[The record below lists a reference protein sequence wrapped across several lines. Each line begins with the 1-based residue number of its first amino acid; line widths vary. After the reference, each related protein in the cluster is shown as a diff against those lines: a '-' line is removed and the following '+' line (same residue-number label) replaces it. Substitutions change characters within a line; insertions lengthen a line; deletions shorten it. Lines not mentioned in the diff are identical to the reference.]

1 MDQHKQENGRASCAK
16 SAPPPPAFC
25 MPVLPISNT
34 ETAKKRLSTPA
45 GSYITHQQIDHPKQ
59 TFATTSTT
67 QGNSNNRPPIP
78 EFKLPTSFHPRH
90 TVSFQPSATNSEGLQ
105 PQVPSATTSALVS
118 PRQLAPNPDSPAR
131 PRRYT
136 TEIPPPLPPRGDA
149 DQGLVAPP
157 RAQPTLTHYY
167 SVQPLLP
174 PPMQL
179 PPLPQQSLGGSSES
193 VATRG
198 NRSVSQPPVPPN
210 IRAQEDTA
218 NEILKLRQQLK
229 AAQDENLKLSHE
241 LSKAKVCRLF
251 PCCLLLRVSTQ
262 QQICLNVPFSC
273 V

>member
-1 MDQHKQENGRASCAK
+1 LCQICSPTAGFLYACAPYLEHRNREEEIEHTSRILHHPPTNRSSKTNIRHYLNDPGKQQQSPSNTRIQTSNIFPSPPHGLLSAK
-16 SAPPPPAFC
+16 CYELRRPTTTGPQRNNLGPGLTQTTRPQSRFSSPPA
-25 MPVLPISNT
+25 PLHHRNT
-34 ETAKKRLSTPA
+34 
-45 GSYITHQQIDHPKQ
+45 
-59 TFATTSTT
+59 
-67 QGNSNNRPPIP
+67 
-78 EFKLPTSFHPRH
+78 
-90 TVSFQPSATNSEGLQ
+90 
-105 PQVPSATTSALVS
+105 
-118 PRQLAPNPDSPAR
+118 
-131 PRRYT
+131 
-136 TEIPPPLPPRGDA
+136 PPLPPRGDA